1 MCIRDSTQA
10 AVAQEQQATP
20 VVEQPVEQ
28 EPEQVEEESEETS
41 STKTSRRRGGMFG
54 NQLTLD
60 D

>member
-1 MCIRDSTQA
+1 M
-10 AVAQEQQATP
+10 AQEQQATP

-28 EPEQVEEESEETS
+28 EPEQLEEESEETS
-41 STKTSRRRGGMFG
+41 NTKTNRRRGGMFG